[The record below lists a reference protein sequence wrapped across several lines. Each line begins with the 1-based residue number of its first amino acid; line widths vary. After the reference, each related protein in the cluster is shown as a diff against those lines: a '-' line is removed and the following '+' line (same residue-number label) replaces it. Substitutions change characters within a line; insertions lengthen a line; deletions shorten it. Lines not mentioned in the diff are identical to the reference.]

1 MPSGKGETGKRE
13 REGGEGRGGGGRE
26 RKGGRGRKGGEG
38 RGGGEGGGEV
48 EGGHK
53 IWLQACR
60 RITTALTR
68 QEMFPCRKRWKDEV
82 FGFNEGDDVDCLFFI
97 LARSMTDQQ
106 KGTCSTQNNNV

>member
-1 MPSGKGETGKRE
+1 MPSGKGETGERE
-13 REGGEGRGGGGRE
+13 REGGEGRGGRVGRGG
-26 RKGGRGRKGGEG
+26 RKGGR
-38 RGGGEGGGEV
+38 EGGREV
-48 EGGHK
+48 EGGHI

-106 KGTCSTQNNNV
+106 KGTCST